1 MKEMIRVNKELI
13 PLVDD
18 EGNSALHLAC
28 IEGYNN
34 VAKVLID
41 GGATVDARYIDC
53 VDCNHVSLTM
63 CSHNYLLSSM
73 HKI

>member
-1 MKEMIRVNKELI
+1 MWEMIRVNKELI

-28 IEGYNN
+28 IAGYNN

-41 GGATVDARYIDC
+41 DGATVDAR
-53 VDCNHVSLTM
+53 
-63 CSHNYLLSSM
+63 
-73 HKI
+73 

>member
-1 MKEMIRVNKELI
+1 MVNKELI

-28 IEGYNN
+28 SEGYNN

-41 GGATVDARYIDC
+41 AGAAVDARSVY
-53 VDCNHVSLTM
+53 
-63 CSHNYLLSSM
+63 
-73 HKI
+73 